1 MPRKQKEITEVPI
14 GRYEVNVPYLQAFCI
29 LLQNKNQVFMGLK
42 TLLANLGN
50 SFSLGRQ

>member
-1 MPRKQKEITEVPI
+1 M
-14 GRYEVNVPYLQAFCI
+14 GLYEVSVPCLQEFYI
-29 LLQNKNQVFMGLK
+29 LLQNNNQVFMGLK

>member
-1 MPRKQKEITEVPI
+1 MPRQQKQITEVQI
-14 GRYEVNVPYLQAFCI
+14 GLYEVHLPRLQEFYI
-29 LLQNKNQVFMGLK
+29 LLQNNNQVFMGPK